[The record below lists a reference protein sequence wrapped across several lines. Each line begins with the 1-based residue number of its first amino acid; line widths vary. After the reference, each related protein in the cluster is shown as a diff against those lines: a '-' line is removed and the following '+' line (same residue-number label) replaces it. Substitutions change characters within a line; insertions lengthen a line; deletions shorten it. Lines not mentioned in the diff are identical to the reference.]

1 MGRDRCGIEDRERR
15 QASWKASGDHDLLMM
30 FPFFFSV
37 SHASFYPENGWIE
50 WIDGISCI
58 NWERLKRDTQRQ
70 ADLQQKEALSLRV
83 IRSTSLKRG
92 RRRGSMRVAPHDDR
106 SDMMSDAF
114 PCEREQKTNAGAI
127 ILISCAVVSLF
138 SLSS

>member
-1 MGRDRCGIEDRERR
+1 MWYRGSRTSSAFLRAG
-15 QASWKASGDHDLLMM
+15 GDHNLGMM

-37 SHASFYPENGWIE
+37 SHASFYPENGWIDG
-50 WIDGISCI
+50 IDGISCI
-58 NWERLKRDTQRQ
+58 GWERHERDTQRQ
-70 ADLQQKEALSLRV
+70 ADLQQKETLSLRV
-83 IRSTSLKRG
+83 IRSISLKRE
-92 RRRGSMRVAPHDDR
+92 RRGDRCEVAGHDDR

-138 SLSS
+138 SLLC